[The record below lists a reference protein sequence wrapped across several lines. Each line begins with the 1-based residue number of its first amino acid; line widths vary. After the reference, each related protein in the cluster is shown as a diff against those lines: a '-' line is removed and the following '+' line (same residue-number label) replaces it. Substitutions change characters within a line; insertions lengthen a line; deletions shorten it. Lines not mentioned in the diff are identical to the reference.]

1 MRNRQFDNEAGTLV
15 VILYITIIAVCM
27 ACYFN

>member
-15 VILYITIIAVCM
+15 VVLYIAIIAVCM